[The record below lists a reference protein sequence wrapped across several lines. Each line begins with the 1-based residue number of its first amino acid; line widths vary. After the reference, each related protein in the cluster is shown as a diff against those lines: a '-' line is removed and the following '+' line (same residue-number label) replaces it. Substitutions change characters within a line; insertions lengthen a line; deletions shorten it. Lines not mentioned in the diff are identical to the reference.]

1 MRLRD
6 EDRATYTAALD
17 DVIGST
23 EIQRRLARSG
33 VRASQLRVLGLA
45 EGPRVASTAE
55 REYRSYLALRQRVR
69 GEASLIPSLSGPGRQ
84 QVYGAGLLPVLAV
97 LTPVLAISA
106 AALFL
111 PLGYGL
117 RLADSA
123 PAVAGNLVQAGW
135 ISLGI
140 GALAAVVG
148 VLGLYRTASRHRG
161 GVPKDRRDQGLT
173 AELDAARAAWLRQLH
188 EGIRSLLLQHLDRSP
203 SPDAGG
209 NGPGGNGPGGV
220 GAGDDEAAV
229 HSPRFTSPRYT
240 GPDFGSPEASGPDIP
255 TLRG

>member
-33 VRASQLRVLGLA
+33 VKASQLRVLGLA

-55 REYRSYLALRQRVR
+55 REYRSYLALRQRAR
-69 GEASLIPSLSGPGRQ
+69 GEASLVPSLVPSLSGPGRQ

-111 PLGYGL
+111 LLGYGL

-148 VLGLYRTASRHRG
+148 VLGLYRTASRHRD

-188 EGIRSLLLQHLDRSP
+188 EGIRSLLLQRLDRSP
-203 SPDAGG
+203 PPDAGG
-209 NGPGGNGPGGV
+209 NGPGGAGT
-220 GAGDDEAAV
+220 GDDGAAV
-229 HSPRFTSPRYT
+229 HSPRFTSPRFT